1 MKLYT
6 EEQVRNMLDTFI
18 LFTGNEDA
26 NDYIEYM
33 TPIELPSDEEVEKW
47 AHNKYHEVED
57 SRWFEPL
64 QVGATW
70 MRDKLIKTEE
80 K

>member
-33 TPIELPSDEEVEKW
+33 TPIELPSDEEIKKEMGYDEFDP
-47 AHNKYHEVED
+47 YH
-57 SRWFEPL
+57 RAYFA
-64 QVGATW
+64 GIGH
-70 MRDKLIKTEE
+70 MRDKINGGNNEQN
-80 K
+80 